1 MKFLSALLFIF
12 VSYSFLLSSCFN
24 FQNKELGMDVNAVRP
39 EAFVPIYSGDSGLS
53 RVVLAL
59 PPRPILDA
67 GKIYVQGDLLFQ
79 VEKLEGVHIINYA
92 DRTKPVKLGFIKS
105 RGCSEVAYKNGYLVI
120 NNLDDLVFVDV
131 RNPASVKESARIQHA
146 FSQFYVE
153 QYRNNHPPVSGKYYV
168 CSDYLKGDVVDWKL
182 EKNVKGANCFY

>member
-1 MKFLSALLFIF
+1 
-12 VSYSFLLSSCFN
+12 
-24 FQNKELGMDVNAVRP
+24 MDVNAVRP
-39 EAFVPIYSGDSGLS
+39 EAFVPIYSGDSSTS

-59 PPRPILDA
+59 PSRAILDA

-92 DRTKPVKLGFIKS
+92 DRTKPVKLGSIKS
-105 RGCSEVAYKNGYLVI
+105 RGCSEVAYKNGYLII

-131 RNPASVKESARIQHA
+131 RNVAGVKESARIPHA
-146 FSQFYVE
+146 FRQFYVE
-153 QYRNNHPPVSGKYYV
+153 QYQNNHPSVSGKYFV
-168 CSDYLKGDVVDWKL
+168 CADYNKGDVVDWKL